1 MNVIQ
6 PMEMTFVMMT
16 LLAQT
21 MVVPI
26 LVNVIQDIKIP
37 RRLQWDMFVKV
48 RFLFILKEIIFLVKL
63 IFFCHM
69 SYKLQREFRY

>member
-1 MNVIQ
+1 
-6 PMEMTFVMMT
+6 MEMTFVMMT

-69 SYKLQREFRY
+69 SYKLQLI